1 MPNNNLFEGI
11 SVGLQADFH
20 HLERVDDNSFS
31 QACAQT
37 CDRQRLQ
44 EKGHGFRARV
54 GRDLRGPPSWAY
66 ETLMLNILVRNRPRL
81 DLRILNGYLLLVFSS
96 CPLLFAKH
104 LKTLETPV
112 FVSVGRTEQNGGNG
126 VVGKLW

>member
-20 HLERVDDNSFS
+20 HLERVDDNGFS

-44 EKGHGFRARV
+44 EEGHGFRARL

-66 ETLMLNILVRNRPRL
+66 ETLMLNIPVRNRLRL
-81 DLRILNGYLLLVFSS
+81 DLRILNGYFLLVFFS
-96 CPLLFAKH
+96 
-104 LKTLETPV
+104 
-112 FVSVGRTEQNGGNG
+112 VSV
-126 VVGKLW
+126 VVCQTSKDTRDTCVR

>member
-31 QACAQT
+31 QACSQT

-44 EKGHGFRARV
+44 EEGHGFRAGL
-54 GRDLRGPPSWAY
+54 GRDLRGPPSLASEILW
-66 ETLMLNILVRNRPRL
+66 LNILVRNRPPL
-81 DLRILNGYLLLVFSS
+81 DLRILNG
-96 CPLLFAKH
+96 
-104 LKTLETPV
+104 
-112 FVSVGRTEQNGGNG
+112 
-126 VVGKLW
+126 